1 MPISGKSADSGFTD
15 ESSELRRH
23 ICGML
28 RTRSAIIVNDALSDF
43 RFPLAEVAGGARGF
57 AERVVQLLEA
67 AARDGEIDPRSPDL
81 SDLRLIARDR
91 GVPTRQLFELVY
103 RLERSGLDELA
114 LDESLGATSGSWP
127 RVAEALR
134 RASFEVLA
142 ALADHLGQQTG
153 ADALTDGLTTLHTR
167 AVLLAALEKELRRSK
182 RFGHPFALIVF
193 DVDRLTAINQQHGYG
208 VGDRV
213 LERVGIVLR
222 NYFREQDWVSRC
234 AGDRFAVLLPETADE
249 HAILLADRVRLTVQ
263 ERLTLPDYK
272 SDTPVSV
279 TVSVAVVIA
288 LAVDAC
294 IRADQVLREAEQAVK
309 RAKHSGRNR
318 VERVEIAVQA
328 AEAPGR
334 GEFS

>member
-1 MPISGKSADSGFTD
+1 MPIPGNSGFTD
-15 ESSELRRH
+15 EWGELRRH

-28 RTRSAIIVNDALSDF
+28 RMRSAMIVNGALGDF
-43 RFPLAEVAGGARGF
+43 SFPVTEVAGSELALGF
-57 AERVVQLLEA
+57 AERVVLLLEA

-81 SDLRLIARDR
+81 SDLRLLARDR
-91 GVPTRQLFELVY
+91 GVPMRQLFELVY

-142 ALADHLGQQTG
+142 ALADHLAQETG

-193 DVDRLTAINQQHGYG
+193 DVDRLTTINQQHGYG

-213 LERVGIVLR
+213 LERIGIVLR

-234 AGDRFAVLLPETADE
+234 AGDRFAVLLPETTDE

-279 TVSVAVVIA
+279 TVSLAVVIA
-288 LAVDAC
+288 LAVDAGV
-294 IRADQVLREAEQAVK
+294 RADQVLREAEQAVK

-318 VERVEIAVQA
+318 VERVELDVQA
-328 AEAPGR
+328 TEAPGR
-334 GEFS
+334 GEFN